1 MTTQDLKQKLVI
13 GLVEC
18 GSNMIVGDLVKI
30 IPSKYNKY
38 IQDVILEK
46 ELIGIVVGIYNS
58 PLMGRKEATRK
69 LVKVQ
74 WSDGSSSEINAV
86 YLEVIDEQ

>member
-1 MTTQDLKQKLVI
+1 
-13 GLVEC
+13 
-18 GSNMIVGDLVKI
+18 MIVGDLVKI

-58 PLMGRKEATRK
+58 PLIVRKETTRK

>member
-1 MTTQDLKQKLVI
+1 
-13 GLVEC
+13 
-18 GSNMIVGDLVKI
+18 MIVGDLVKI

-38 IQDVILEK
+38 IQDIILEK
-46 ELIGIVVGIYNS
+46 ELIGIVVEIYRS
-58 PLMGRKEATRK
+58 PLIGRGNPKE
-69 LVKVQ
+69 LIKVQ